1 MYFIIK
7 KLKVTHLA
15 EEYVLEMHGI
25 CKYFPG
31 VKALDGVELK
41 VRPGTVHT
49 LMGENG
55 AGKSTLMKCLI
66 GMQPVTSGQIIYKGK
81 EVHFKSVEDSIHAG
95 ITMIQQ
101 ELSPVL
107 ERTVADNLW
116 LGREPM
122 KNKFVCD
129 NVKLYTDAD
138 NLFKKLNLDVDS
150 HAKMKDLTVAKQQ
163 MVEIAKAVSHNA
175 SIVIMDEPTSALTD
189 AEVEDLFRIIADLK
203 KNNVA
208 VIYISHKMD
217 EIFRVSDD
225 ITVFRDGTYVGTD
238 RAANLNNDKLI
249 EMMVGRTITN
259 MFPKIPCPI
268 GDVIL
273 KVENLSAGKAVKNVS
288 FELRRGE
295 ILGFAG
301 LVGAG
306 RTETME
312 TIFGMRT
319 KTGGHIY
326 KDGKELFIKSPS
338 DAIANGI
345 GMLTEDRRGNG
356 ILGLLSIIDNTT
368 IANWKSYGLPMNH
381 KKMLEDTKEF
391 NVKIRTKTPTWET
404 RIMNLSGGN
413 QQKVLLARWLL
424 MAPDILIVDEP
435 TRGIDVGAKSEIH
448 ELISKLA
455 GEGKA
460 IIVISSEM
468 PEVMGI
474 SDRIIVMHEGD
485 MTGVLDRADF
495 SQELLMSFATG
506 GTAADEAKSKMAQ
519 AN

>member
-1 MYFIIK
+1 
-7 KLKVTHLA
+7 
-15 EEYVLEMHGI
+15 
-25 CKYFPG
+25 
-31 VKALDGVELK
+31 
-41 VRPGTVHT
+41 
-49 LMGENG
+49 MGENG

-66 GMQPVTSGQIIYKGK
+66 GMQPVTAGTIIHKGK
-81 EVHFKSVEDSIHAG
+81 EVHFKSVQDSIHAG

-122 KNKFVCD
+122 KNKFMCD
-129 NVKLYTDAD
+129 NKALYTEAEE
-138 NLFKKLNLDVDS
+138 LFKKLNLEVDVY
-150 HAKMKDLTVAKQQ
+150 AKMKDLTVAKQQ
-163 MVEIAKAVSHNA
+163 MVEIAKAVSHDAN
-175 SIVIMDEPTSALTD
+175 IVIMDEPTSALTD

-203 KNNVA
+203 AKNVA
-208 VIYISHKMD
+208 IIYISHKMD
-217 EIFRVSDD
+217 EIFRISDD

-238 RAANLNNDKLI
+238 RAANLNNEKLI
-249 EMMVGRTITN
+249 EMMVGRKITN

-268 GDVIL
+268 GDVMF
-273 KVENLSAGKAVKNVS
+273 KVENLNSGKQVKNVS
-288 FELRRGE
+288 FEVRKGE

-312 TIFGMRT
+312 TIFGMR
-319 KTGGHIY
+319 K
-326 KDGKELFIKSPS
+326 KDSGRIWLNGKELHIKSPR
-338 DAIANGI
+338 DAIDNKI
-345 GMLTEDRRGNG
+345 GLLTEDRRGNG
-356 ILGLLSIIDNTT
+356 IFGLLSITDNTT
-368 IANWKSYGLPMNH
+368 VANWGAYGLPMDN
-381 KKMLEDTKEF
+381 KQMLKDTEEYNTKL
-391 NVKIRTKTPTWET
+391 RTKTPTWET

-424 MAPDILIVDEP
+424 TKPDLLIVDEP

-448 ELISKLA
+448 ELLSRLA

-474 SDRIIVMHEGD
+474 SDRIIVMHEGE
-485 MTGVLDRADF
+485 MTGVLNRDEF
-495 SQELLMSFATG
+495 SQELLMRYATG
-506 GTAADEAKSKMAQ
+506 GSAVEELKKQQGSLES
-519 AN
+519 

>member
-1 MYFIIK
+1 
-7 KLKVTHLA
+7 
-15 EEYVLEMHGI
+15 MHGI

-31 VKALDGVELK
+31 VKALDGVELQ

-66 GMQPVTSGQIIYKGK
+66 GMQPVTEGQIIYKGK
-81 EVHFKSVEDSIHAG
+81 EVHFKSVQDSIHAG

-122 KNKFVCD
+122 KNKFMCD
-129 NVKLYTDAD
+129 NKALYTEAEA
-138 NLFKKLNLDVDS
+138 LFKKLNLEVDVY
-150 HAKMKDLTVAKQQ
+150 AKMKDLTVANQQ
-163 MVEIAKAVSHNA
+163 MVEIAKTVSHDSN
-175 SIVIMDEPTSALTD
+175 IVIMDEPTSALTD

-203 KNNVA
+203 AKNVA
-208 VIYISHKMD
+208 IIYISHKMD
-217 EIFRVSDD
+217 EIFRISDD

-238 RAANLNNDKLI
+238 RAANLNNEKLI
-249 EMMVGRTITN
+249 EMMVGRKITN

-268 GDVIL
+268 GDVMF
-273 KVENLSAGKAVKNVS
+273 KVENLNSGKQVKNVS
-288 FELRRGE
+288 FEVRKGE

-312 TIFGMRT
+312 TIFGMR
-319 KTGGHIY
+319 K
-326 KDGKELFIKSPS
+326 KDSGRIWLNGKELDIKSPR
-338 DAIANGI
+338 DAIDNKI
-345 GMLTEDRRGNG
+345 GLLTEDRRGNG
-356 ILGLLSIIDNTT
+356 IFGLLSITDNTT
-368 IANWKSYGLPMNH
+368 VANWGAYGLPMDN
-381 KKMLEDTKEF
+381 KQMLKDTEEYNTKL
-391 NVKIRTKTPTWET
+391 RTKTPTWET

-424 MAPDILIVDEP
+424 TKPDLLIVDEP

-448 ELISKLA
+448 ELLSRLA

-474 SDRIIVMHEGD
+474 SDRIIVMHEGE
-485 MTGVLDRADF
+485 MTGVLNRDEF
-495 SQELLMSFATG
+495 SQELLMRYATG
-506 GTAADEAKSKMAQ
+506 GSAVEELKQKAAQE
-519 AN
+519 

>member
-1 MYFIIK
+1 MADEFI
-7 KLKVTHLA
+7 
-15 EEYVLEMHGI
+15 LEMHGI

-31 VKALDGVELK
+31 VKALDGVELQ

-66 GMQPVTSGQIIYKGK
+66 GMQPVTAGTIIHKGK
-81 EVHFKSVEDSIHAG
+81 EVHFKSVQDSIHAG

-122 KNKFVCD
+122 KNKFMCD
-129 NVKLYTDAD
+129 NKALYTEAEE
-138 NLFKKLNLDVDS
+138 LFKKLNLEVDVY
-150 HAKMKDLTVAKQQ
+150 AKMKDLTVAKQQ
-163 MVEIAKAVSHNA
+163 MVEIAKAVSHDSN
-175 SIVIMDEPTSALTD
+175 IVIMDEPTSALTD

-203 KNNVA
+203 AKNVA
-208 VIYISHKMD
+208 IIYISHKMD
-217 EIFRVSDD
+217 EIFRISDD

-238 RAANLNNDKLI
+238 RAANLNNEKLI
-249 EMMVGRTITN
+249 EMMVGRKITN

-268 GDVIL
+268 GDVMF
-273 KVENLSAGKAVKNVS
+273 KVENLNSGKQVKNVS
-288 FELRRGE
+288 FEVRKGE

-312 TIFGMRT
+312 TIFGMR
-319 KTGGHIY
+319 K
-326 KDGKELFIKSPS
+326 KDSGRIWLNGKELDIKSPR
-338 DAIANGI
+338 DAIDNKI
-345 GMLTEDRRGNG
+345 GLLTEDRRGNG
-356 ILGLLSIIDNTT
+356 IFGLLSITDNTT
-368 IANWKSYGLPMNH
+368 VANWGAYGMPMNN
-381 KKMLEDTKEF
+381 KQMLKDTEEY
-391 NVKIRTKTPTWET
+391 NTRLRTKTPTWET

-424 MAPDILIVDEP
+424 TKPDLLIVDEP

-448 ELISKLA
+448 ELLSRLA

-474 SDRIIVMHEGD
+474 SDRIVVMHEGE
-485 MTGVLDRADF
+485 MTGVLNRDQF
-495 SQELLMSFATG
+495 SQELLMRYATG
-506 GTAADEAKSKMAQ
+506 GSAVEELKQQSAQ
-519 AN
+519 E